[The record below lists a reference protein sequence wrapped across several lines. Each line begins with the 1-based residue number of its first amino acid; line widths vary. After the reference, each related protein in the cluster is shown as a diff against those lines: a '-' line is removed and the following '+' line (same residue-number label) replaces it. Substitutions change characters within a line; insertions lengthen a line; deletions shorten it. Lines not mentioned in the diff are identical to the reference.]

1 MPSLDWQKIGSDWV
15 GKPDGSYSPPSVAK
29 VNCENPR
36 RKPVLH
42 SLGPNWGDPGGFQ
55 VVVAGFSYALHRAQR
70 GFTGCTQVDRVSGL
84 RRTRPRVQSRIDV
97 SRSPGRIRP
106 GPRYAERTNIFTP
119 AGFVL
124 NEGAVS

>member
-15 GKPDGSYSPPSVAK
+15 GKPDGSYSPPSGAK

-42 SLGPNWGDPGGFQ
+42 SLGPNWGYPGGFPL
-55 VVVAGFSYALHRAQR
+55 ALARFSYALHRAPPW
-70 GFTGCTQVDRVSGL
+70 FTGCTQVDRVSGL

-97 SRSPGRIRP
+97 SHSPGRIRP
-106 GPRYAERTNIFTP
+106 VVSSRCGPIFP
-119 AGFVL
+119 RVW
-124 NEGAVS
+124 VSYFA